1 MAHRQ
6 CARHHP
12 DKRRD
17 FTQAHGVARLRRA
30 FIWIESAG
38 WPPLLEHGVVAL
50 AFHEQHGSRPY
61 FAISGSIKKICKRR
75 EHFREFSHWIFSIG
89 SGGVSPM
96 ESLLY
101 FASMSTV
108 ATIIVLGALY
118 LL

>member
-1 MAHRQ
+1 MH
-6 CARHHP
+6 
-12 DKRRD
+12 
-17 FTQAHGVARLRRA
+17 
-30 FIWIESAG
+30 WIESAG

-75 EHFREFSHWIFSIG
+75 EHFREFSHRIFSIG

-108 ATIIVLGALY
+108 ATIIVLGALN